1 MAVITPDTDLY
12 LLKVPL
18 EINDMNQ
25 LTFANKEAQFNYF
38 NSLPKLEAENFTYQ
52 RQDGTIR
59 FSGNYDEL
67 ISYNYCMYR
76 NTAFSDKWFYA
87 FITAMEWKSPNSTD
101 IAIKTD
107 CWQTYQ
113 FDLTFKPVLIDREHT
128 NDDTIGANTIPENLE
143 LGEIITNG
151 GIENF
156 GWASDNYVVIADVTM
171 LSNYGQDQT
180 LTHSWSGT
188 SQTDPDNIIN
198 GIPSGVWHIIL
209 GWDSNNLTDFNK
221 LVEVYTKAGLA
232 DAIESIYVVP
242 KNIIDS
248 TYVKTGLTIS
258 TTGSA
263 PQGTISD
270 LAIAGGSAGSSYLYD
285 RTTLMTT
292 KVFNKPSSLNNYQPK
307 NAKLLTFPYCYFNV
321 SNNAGITV
329 TYHYE
334 DFKNYYPQASYG
346 TLGFRVEGVLTP
358 SGSFKA
364 IPLYY
369 KGIEDENELNQNAYE
384 YSING
389 AKFPICNWVT
399 DSYTNWLTQNA
410 VNMNMQWRSELIRT
424 GTGLGLG
431 LVQGITSGG
440 ALGGAIGAGSSLI
453 ESGSKLIGIAK
464 EQHLAK
470 TDANLVPDQAHG
482 NQNCGDIIWSK
493 FRSKFSFIPMCIKSE
508 YARCIDDYFSQ
519 FGYQTNRIKLPN
531 ITGRRNWNYVKTTGC
546 YIEADIPQSDL
557 AEIKNMFD
565 NGVTFWHNP
574 ATFADYSQN
583 NDII

>member
-25 LTFANKEAQFNYF
+25 LTFANKQAQFNYF

-87 FITAMEWKSPNSTD
+87 FITGMEWKSPNSTD

-113 FDLTFKPVLIDREHT
+113 FDLTFKPVLVAREHT
-128 NDDTIGANTIPENLE
+128 NDDTIGANILEEGLE
-143 LGEIITNG
+143 LGEMTTNG
-151 GIENF
+151 TVTNF
-156 GWASDNYVVIADVTM
+156 NSASDYCIVVEVSQLENEGESSTLSYEWDDGSTTRTTTPSLNDINRGTTPLIAGLTIGENIGVNLSEIREIYDFAGLSDSIINVYMIPQSLVGTTHSISLHAQRSGGSALTVLHIPVPDRKDGVYNLGTYTVTRPSSVDGYIPKNNKVYTYPFCYFN
-171 LSNYGQDQT
+171 LSNN
-180 LTHSWSGT
+180 SGT
-188 SQTDPDNIIN
+188 S
-198 GIPSGVWHIIL
+198 L
-209 GWDSNNLTDFNK
+209 
-221 LVEVYTKAGLA
+221 
-232 DAIESIYVVP
+232 
-242 KNIIDS
+242 
-248 TYVKTGLTIS
+248 
-258 TTGSA
+258 
-263 PQGTISD
+263 
-270 LAIAGGSAGSSYLYD
+270 
-285 RTTLMTT
+285 
-292 KVFNKPSSLNNYQPK
+292 
-307 NAKLLTFPYCYFNV
+307 PYR
-321 SNNAGITV
+321 
-329 TYHYE
+329 YE
-334 DFKNYYPQASYG
+334 DFSENSIQFKIEG
-346 TLGFRVEGVLTP
+346 TFGV
-358 SGSFKA
+358 SGNTKA
-364 IPLYY
+364 IPLNY
-369 KGIEDENELNQNAYE
+369 KNISSSENALD
-384 YSING
+384 YSVSG
-389 AKFPICNWVT
+389 AKYPVCSWKS

-410 VNMNMQWRSELIRT
+410 VNLETQWKT
-424 GTGLGLG
+424 GLLHAGANFLTGGFSGLSAYKEAKNLGGGLGLG
-431 LVQGITSGG
+431 T
-440 ALGGAIGAGSSLI
+440 ALTMGAGGSLI
-453 ESGSKLIGIAK
+453 GSGADLIALAR

-470 TDANLVPDQAHG
+470 TQANMVSDQVHG
-482 NQNCGDIIWSK
+482 NLNAGDIVWAKYKSP
-493 FRSKFSFIPMCIKSE
+493 FTVMPMSVKAPL
-508 YARCIDDYFSQ
+508 ARCIDDYFSQ